1 MIGIK
6 YLENIILLLYINIY
20 LNYGKTF
27 FGEITK
33 NLESGPIYQP
43 KLSNYLFYAFG
54 FLKQIDFNVSNKF
67 IKREALIRALN
78 ALEKTELSM
87 HMSGYEDGLL
97 NYFLYRI
104 SKSFFFLKRFGYYYI
119 KNNVLK
125 QEYKKGYLY
134 NSIKCKFIYLIHVFN
149 NSKNT
154 KHEKDMTNELF
165 KILIFN
171 IGKTNLMS
179 LIKRDSNFVIDIN
192 NILNANEFFSYKYK
206 IFLNST
212 INSFLNKT
220 IKII

>member
-87 HMSGYEDGLL
+87 HMSGYEDGL
-97 NYFLYRI
+97 
-104 SKSFFFLKRFGYYYI
+104 
-119 KNNVLK
+119 
-125 QEYKKGYLY
+125 
-134 NSIKCKFIYLIHVFN
+134 
-149 NSKNT
+149 
-154 KHEKDMTNELF
+154 
-165 KILIFN
+165 
-171 IGKTNLMS
+171 
-179 LIKRDSNFVIDIN
+179 
-192 NILNANEFFSYKYK
+192 
-206 IFLNST
+206 
-212 INSFLNKT
+212 
-220 IKII
+220 